1 MPIRQHVKK
10 ALGLL
15 GMCAIGVSTV
25 ATAQMSNADYQAW
38 AKATGFKAGM
48 YEYKMTMEM
57 SGIPGVGT
65 MKMPPTSF
73 KKCVT
78 QKDVDE
84 GRQMMNDSQ
93 NGFKCTMTSFS
104 AKGDSGQYAQ
114 SCEGPDMK
122 MTVVGN
128 FVQKGDTQV
137 HNSKTAM
144 QGKGMNTNAN
154 NVMEIRRLGDC
165 G

>member
-1 MPIRQHVKK
+1 MDVRQHIQK
-10 ALGLL
+10 AVGLL
-15 GMCAIGVSTV
+15 AMVASTV
-25 ATAQMSNADYQAW
+25 VSAQISNADYQAW
-38 AKATGFKAGM
+38 AKATGFKPGM

-57 SGIPGVGT
+57 TGIPGMGT
-65 MKMPPTSF
+65 MKMPPSTF
-73 KKCVT
+73 KRCVT

-84 GRQMMNDSQ
+84 GRQMMGDSQ
-93 NGFKCTMTSFS
+93 NGFKCTLTSFS
-104 AKGDSGQYAQ
+104 GQGGSGQYAQ
-114 SCEGPDMK
+114 NCEGPDMK

-137 HNSKTAM
+137 HTSKTAM

-154 NVMEIRRLGDC
+154 NLMEIRRLGDC

>member
-1 MPIRQHVKK
+1 MDVRQHIQK
-10 ALGLL
+10 AVGLL
-15 GMCAIGVSTV
+15 AVVASTV
-25 ATAQMSNADYQAW
+25 VTAQFSNADYQAW
-38 AKATGFKAGM
+38 AKATGFKPGM

-57 SGIPGVGT
+57 TGIPGMGT
-65 MKMPPTSF
+65 MKMPPSSF
-73 KKCVT
+73 KRCVT

-84 GRQMMNDSQ
+84 GRQMMGDSQ

-104 AKGDSGQYAQ
+104 GQGGSGQYAQ
-114 SCEGPDMK
+114 TCEGSDMK

-137 HNSKTAM
+137 HTSKTAM

-154 NVMEIRRLGDC
+154 NSMEIRRLGDC

>member
-1 MPIRQHVKK
+1 MRLDKLFH
-10 ALGLL
+10 LCF
-15 GMCAIGVSTV
+15 CAVAMV
-25 ATAQMSNADYQAW
+25 ATSAAVAQISNADYAAW
-38 AKATGFKAGM
+38 AKATGFKPGM

-84 GRQMMNDSQ
+84 GRQMMSDPKEG
-93 NGFKCTMTSFS
+93 GFKCTMTSFS
-104 AKGDSGQYAQ
+104 GQGGSGQYTQ
-114 SCEGPDMK
+114 TCEGSEMK
-122 MTVVGN
+122 MTVVGS
-128 FVQKGDTQV
+128 FEQKGDTQV
-137 HNSKTAM
+137 HTSKIAM
-144 QGKGMNTNAN
+144 RGKQMKTDSK

-165 G
+165 K

>member
-1 MPIRQHVKK
+1 MVVRQHVQKV
-10 ALGLL
+10 LGLFL
-15 GMCAIGVSTV
+15 LMAGTV
-25 ATAQMSNADYQAW
+25 ATAQISNADYQAW
-38 AKATGFKAGM
+38 AKATGFKPGM

-65 MKMPPTSF
+65 MKMPPSSF

-84 GRQMMNDSQ
+84 GRQMMGDSQ

-104 AKGDSGQYAQ
+104 GQGGSGQYAQ
-114 SCEGPDMK
+114 NCEGPDMK

>member
-1 MPIRQHVKK
+1 MDVRQHIQK
-10 ALGLL
+10 AVGLL
-15 GMCAIGVSTV
+15 AMLASTV
-25 ATAQMSNADYQAW
+25 VSAQISNADYQAW
-38 AKATGFKAGM
+38 AKATGFKPGM

-57 SGIPGVGT
+57 TGIPGMGT
-65 MKMPPTSF
+65 MKMPPSSF
-73 KKCVT
+73 IRCVT

-84 GRQMMNDSQ
+84 GRQMMGDSQ

-104 AKGDSGQYAQ
+104 GQGGSGQYAQ
-114 SCEGPDMK
+114 NCEGPDMK

-137 HNSKTAM
+137 HTSKTAM

-154 NVMEIRRLGDC
+154 NSMEIRRLGDC

>member
-1 MPIRQHVKK
+1 MVVRQHVQKV
-10 ALGLL
+10 LGLFL
-15 GMCAIGVSTV
+15 LMAGTV
-25 ATAQMSNADYQAW
+25 VTAQISNADYQAW
-38 AKATGFKAGM
+38 AKATGFKPGM

-65 MKMPPTSF
+65 MKMPPSSF

-84 GRQMMNDSQ
+84 GRQMMGDSQ

-104 AKGDSGQYAQ
+104 GQGGSGQYAQ
-114 SCEGPDMK
+114 NCEGPDMK
-122 MTVVGN
+122 MTVVGS

>member
-1 MPIRQHVKK
+1 MVIRHHVQI

-15 GMCAIGVSTV
+15 
-25 ATAQMSNADYQAW
+25 ATALSPSAVAQISSADYQAW
-38 AKATGFKAGM
+38 AKATGFKPGM

-84 GRQMMNDSQ
+84 GRQMMGDSQ

-114 SCEGPDMK
+114 NCEGPDMK

>member
-1 MPIRQHVKK
+1 MSVRHQVQK
-10 ALGLL
+10 AFGLL
-15 GMCAIGVSTV
+15 AIAFSSA
-25 ATAQMSNADYQAW
+25 ATAQISNADYQAW
-38 AKATGFKAGM
+38 AKATGFKPGM

-65 MKMPPTSF
+65 MKMPPSSF

-104 AKGDSGQYAQ
+104 GQGGSGQYAQ
-114 SCEGPDMK
+114 SCTGPDMK
-122 MTVVGN
+122 MTVVGS
-128 FVQKGDTQV
+128 FVQKGDTQI
-137 HNSKTAM
+137 HNSKTTM
-144 QGKGMNTNAN
+144 QSKGMNTNGN
-154 NVMEIRRLGDC
+154 NLMEIKRLGDC
-165 G
+165 K

>member
-1 MPIRQHVKK
+1 MDVRQHIQK
-10 ALGLL
+10 AVGLL
-15 GMCAIGVSTV
+15 AMLASTV
-25 ATAQMSNADYQAW
+25 VSAQISNADYQAW
-38 AKATGFKAGM
+38 AKATGFKPGM

-57 SGIPGVGT
+57 TGIPGMGT
-65 MKMPPTSF
+65 MKMLPSSF
-73 KKCVT
+73 KRCVT

-84 GRQMMNDSQ
+84 GRQMMGDSQ

-104 AKGDSGQYAQ
+104 GQGGSGQYAQ
-114 SCEGPDMK
+114 NCEGPDMK

-137 HNSKTAM
+137 HTSKTAM

-154 NVMEIRRLGDC
+154 NLMVIRRLGDC

>member
-1 MPIRQHVKK
+1 MVIRHRIQI

-15 GMCAIGVSTV
+15 
-25 ATAQMSNADYQAW
+25 ATALSPSAMSQISSADYQAW
-38 AKATGFKAGM
+38 AKATGFKPGM
-48 YEYKMTMEM
+48 YEYKMTIEM
-57 SGIPGVGT
+57 SGIPGMGT
-65 MKMPPTSF
+65 MKMPPSSF

-84 GRQMMNDSQ
+84 GRQMMNDPKSG
-93 NGFKCTMTSFS
+93 GFKCTMTSFS
-104 AKGDSGQYAQ
+104 AKGDSGEYAQ
-114 SCEGPDMK
+114 ACEGSNMT
-122 MTVVGN
+122 MTVAGS

-137 HNSKTAM
+137 HNSKTSM
-144 QGKGMNTNAN
+144 QGKGMNTTSN

>member
-1 MPIRQHVKK
+1 MDVRQHIQK
-10 ALGLL
+10 AVGLL
-15 GMCAIGVSTV
+15 AMLASTV
-25 ATAQMSNADYQAW
+25 VSAQISNADYQAW
-38 AKATGFKAGM
+38 AKATGFKPGM

-57 SGIPGVGT
+57 TGIPGMGT
-65 MKMPPTSF
+65 MKMLPSSF
-73 KKCVT
+73 KRCVT

-84 GRQMMNDSQ
+84 GRQMMGDSQ

-104 AKGDSGQYAQ
+104 GQGGSGQYAQ
-114 SCEGPDMK
+114 NCEGPDMK

-137 HNSKTAM
+137 HTSKTAM

-154 NVMEIRRLGDC
+154 NSMEIRRLGDC

>member
-1 MPIRQHVKK
+1 MSVCPHVRKV
-10 ALGLL
+10 LGFL
-15 GMCAIGVSTV
+15 AITVSSV
-25 ATAQMSNADYQAW
+25 ATAQISNADYQAW
-38 AKATGFKAGM
+38 AKATGFKPGM
-48 YEYKMTMEM
+48 HEYKMTMEM

-65 MKMPPTSF
+65 MKMPPSSF

-84 GRQMMNDSQ
+84 GRQMMGDSQ

-104 AKGDSGQYAQ
+104 GQGGSGQYSQ
-114 SCEGPDMK
+114 TCVGPDMK
-122 MTVVGN
+122 MTVVGS

-137 HNSKTAM
+137 HTSKTAM
-144 QGKGMNTNAN
+144 QGNGMNTNSN
-154 NVMEIRRLGDC
+154 NVMEIRRVGDC

>member
-10 ALGLL
+10 ALGLF
-15 GMCAIGVSTV
+15 GMWAIAVSTV

-84 GRQMMNDSQ
+84 GRQMMNESQ
-93 NGFKCTMTSFS
+93 NGFKCTMTRFS

-122 MTVVGN
+122 MTVIGN

>member
-1 MPIRQHVKK
+1 MSFRYQVQK

-15 GMCAIGVSTV
+15 AITASAVV
-25 ATAQMSNADYQAW
+25 TAQISNADYQAW
-38 AKATGFKAGM
+38 AKATGFKPGM

-57 SGIPGVGT
+57 TGIPGMGT
-65 MKMPPTSF
+65 MKMPTTSF

-84 GRQMMNDSQ
+84 GRQMMSDSQ

-104 AKGDSGQYAQ
+104 GQGGSGQYAQ

-128 FVQKGDTQV
+128 FVQKGDAQV
-137 HNSKTAM
+137 HTSKTAM

>member
-10 ALGLL
+10 ALGLF
-15 GMCAIGVSTV
+15 GMWAIAVSTV

-84 GRQMMNDSQ
+84 GRQMMNESQ

-122 MTVVGN
+122 MTVIGN

>member
-1 MPIRQHVKK
+1 MAVRQHVQKV
-10 ALGLL
+10 LGLFL
-15 GMCAIGVSTV
+15 VMVGTV
-25 ATAQMSNADYQAW
+25 ATAQISNADYQAW
-38 AKATGFKAGM
+38 AKATGFKPGM

-84 GRQMMNDSQ
+84 GRQMMGDSQ

-104 AKGDSGQYAQ
+104 GQGGSGQYAQ

-128 FVQKGDTQV
+128 FAQKGDTQV